1 MKYALVQSSCQTQG
15 HGQAQICEGLVVP
28 ASFTS
33 YCRACWSSNSIQEW
47 HGRARLLDDNGAWL
61 IEQVRHR
68 SMHCTA
74 VESVMASISSENE
87 APK

>member
-1 MKYALVQSSCQTQG
+1 MQG

-28 ASFTS
+28 ASLKA
-33 YCRACWSSNSIQEW
+33 YCRACWRLELALQEW

-68 SMHCTA
+68 STHCA
-74 VESVMASISSENE
+74 AEERVIAWIYSGNE